1 MPTPRNAVPRVDSPR
16 WLAQIAAGM
25 SAPGRKRVF
34 NYPDQTK
41 GSRLAERVRKE
52 ANHLSEPQRAGL
64 LNEAM
69 RIYYGGP
76 PAKKAVR
83 TGR

>member
-1 MPTPRNAVPRVDSPR
+1 MRVDSPR
-16 WLAQIAAGM
+16 WLAQIAAVM
-25 SAPGRKRVF
+25 NAPGRKREF

-41 GSRLAERVRKE
+41 GSRLAERVRKA
-52 ANHLSEPQRAGL
+52 ANHLSEPQRAEL

-76 PAKKAVR
+76 PGKKALR
-83 TGR
+83 AGR